1 MPKPQKKFD
10 LIKHLSADHKLV
22 LKGLRRL
29 ENYLENYQT
38 RSNLEKAKNLLDTM
52 KEEMNTHFRKEE
64 EIIFPVLNRHFERA
78 LKKIDKDIRP
88 KGGPVNVMFLEHKS
102 MRMIIQNLERAIE
115 NEKNNEISGPITQFG
130 ALVRSHIFREENVL
144 YVVADA
150 KLKEKTKAK
159 IAKRLLMLSKKT

>member
-1 MPKPQKKFD
+1 MPKPKKEFD

-38 RSNLEKAKNLLDTM
+38 GSNLKKAKYLLDTM
-52 KEEMNTHFRKEE
+52 KEEMNSHFRKEE

-88 KGGPVNVMFLEHKS
+88 KGGPVNVMLLEHKS
-102 MRMIIQNLERAIE
+102 MRMMIQNLERAIE
-115 NEKNNEISGPITQFG
+115 NEKNNEISGSITQFG

-150 KLKEKTKAK
+150 KLKEKIKAK
-159 IAKRLLMLSKKT
+159 IAKRLFMLSKKT